1 MDCLIVRRGG
11 NGDNQDG
18 AQGSMLELSGTIVP
32 VITGELIAVE
42 EEETT

>member
-11 NGDNQDG
+11 NGDNQDRS
-18 AQGSMLELSGTIVP
+18 QGSILELSGTIVP